1 VLGVWFRA
9 LTQDY
14 LDVELRVA
22 KSISA
27 RIIERPGRWMEADAA
42 ARIVKDLRAIAR
54 VTVPGETLDYGV
66 LTGSQERLEHA
77 ILTVLYDTTTKKP
90 VAFNALSVMDV
101 TLHGR
106 DAEVVHLGLVMVDP
120 ALRSHGLSWVLYGLT
135 CLVLFVRRQL
145 RPLWLSNVT
154 RFPPL
159 LGW

>member
-1 VLGVWFRA
+1 MLGVWFRA

-22 KSISA
+22 RNITA
-27 RIIERPGRWMEADAA
+27 RIIERPGLWMKPETAA
-42 ARIVKDLRAIAR
+42 GIVEDLRAIAR

-66 LTGSQERLEHA
+66 LTGSQERMEHA
-77 ILTVLYDTTTKKP
+77 ILTVLYDTATKRP

-120 ALRSHGLSWVLYGLT
+120 GLRSHGLSWVL
-135 CLVLFVRRQL
+135 
-145 RPLWLSNVT
+145 
-154 RFPPL
+154 
-159 LGW
+159 